1 MDLNRV
7 EVSWVRGIVW
17 DAPVL
22 LVEIIFYR
30 VHLQVAAAMQHKQ
43 YVALLALISI
53 LAITMNRLAD
63 VNLQLML
70 QQTNLLL
77 AAGDEDEP

>member
-1 MDLNRV
+1 
-7 EVSWVRGIVW
+7 
-17 DAPVL
+17 
-22 LVEIIFYR
+22 
-30 VHLQVAAAMQHKQ
+30 MQHKQ

-63 VNLQLML
+63 LNLQLML